1 MDAAPIKFSHDIAHQ
16 IGFVHEQYTGSF
28 RLALVG
34 GRRFNVPSF
43 GLANHGN
50 RWLSFVS
57 FCLGGVAGVS
67 PAEGVASDNVRARGK
82 LSPAKEKIHN
92 LYCNH
97 AFNRRK
103 AP

>member
-1 MDAAPIKFSHDIAHQ
+1 M
-16 IGFVHEQYTGSF
+16 
-28 RLALVG
+28 ALVG
-34 GRRFNVPSF
+34 DRRFNVPSF

-50 RWLSFVS
+50 RCLSFVF
-57 FCLGGVAGVS
+57 FCLGGVAGMS
-67 PAEGVASDNVRARGK
+67 PAEGVANDNVRARGK